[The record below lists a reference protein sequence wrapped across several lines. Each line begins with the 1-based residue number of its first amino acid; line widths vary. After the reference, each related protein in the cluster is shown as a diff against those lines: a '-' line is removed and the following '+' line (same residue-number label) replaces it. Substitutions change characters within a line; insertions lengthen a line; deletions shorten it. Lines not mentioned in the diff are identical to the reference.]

1 MRAGERGLSS
11 ETLLSAI
18 LSDPNGEKFKGQNTN
33 STDEKI
39 TGGEDENHISTDAN
53 HKLPGVSVCND
64 YLLNQANAGH
74 VTTQTPRMER
84 PGGDISAFR
93 QSFRDAGRKEKSRSG
108 WMETR
113 AGGRG
118 GE

>member
-1 MRAGERGLSS
+1 MRAGERGLST

-53 HKLPGVSVCND
+53 HKLPGDPKDGKTRRGYISV
-64 YLLNQANAGH
+64 QAKFQRRWEETKIKEWMDGNRR
-74 VTTQTPRMER
+74 TQGLV
-84 PGGDISAFR
+84 GGAENE
-93 QSFRDAGRKEKSRSG
+93 SFCL
-108 WMETR
+108 
-113 AGGRG
+113 
-118 GE
+118 